1 MTGVAV
7 RGLSGGYA
15 PGRDALSEIGFAAAP
30 GEIVAVLGPNGG
42 GKTTLFRALLGELPH
57 RRGEVTLPGRPAYVP
72 QTDRAR
78 LDFPVS
84 AFDVALMGAY
94 ARTPFW
100 RRVARADRA
109 AARNALERL
118 GLAAEADTTFGAL
131 SGGQRQ
137 RVLIARALLQDAPV
151 LLLDEPLSGA
161 DGVSAARIEAVLRR
175 ATGRGADAARG
186 HARRAP
192 GGRLG
197 PGAVPAP
204 APGGLRT
211 ARDGAHAGHPAGDL
225 RRRADRARGRPHG
238 RRRRPPRTLMLAWLT
253 DPFASPLLQRALAE
267 VLLLSLACGPLGVW
281 VLLYRQAYAAESISH
296 GMLPGLVLAALAG
309 ASLVAGAAAGVL
321 VAAAGIA
328 LVARDE
334 RLGAEIGVAVCVSAL
349 LGLGALLALAPESP
363 PRLQELLF
371 GDLLGVTGRDLVV
384 AGVLVGG
391 VALALAGGYRSLA
404 LVGFDRAAA
413 RALGARPARWE
424 PALLGV
430 LAVTTVAAVQGLGSL
445 LLVALVLAPA
455 AAALVLTRRLAAAL
469 ALAAGLAALSG
480 LAGLLLS
487 YHLQV
492 AAGASV
498 ALCAVA
504 IAVLALLA
512 RRDAAPAH

>member
-1 MTGVAV
+1 
-7 RGLSGGYA
+7 
-15 PGRDALSEIGFAAAP
+15 
-30 GEIVAVLGPNGG
+30 
-42 GKTTLFRALLGELPH
+42 
-57 RRGEVTLPGRPAYVP
+57 
-72 QTDRAR
+72 
-78 LDFPVS
+78 
-84 AFDVALMGAY
+84 
-94 ARTPFW
+94 
-100 RRVARADRA
+100 
-109 AARNALERL
+109 
-118 GLAAEADTTFGAL
+118 
-131 SGGQRQ
+131 
-137 RVLIARALLQDAPV
+137 
-151 LLLDEPLSGA
+151 
-161 DGVSAARIEAVLRR
+161 
-175 ATGRGADAARG
+175 
-186 HARRAP
+186 
-192 GGRLG
+192 
-197 PGAVPAP
+197 
-204 APGGLRT
+204 
-211 ARDGAHAGHPAGDL
+211 
-225 RRRADRARGRPHG
+225 
-238 RRRRPPRTLMLAWLT
+238 MLAWLT

-371 GDLLGVTGRDLVV
+371 GDLLGVTGRDLAV
-384 AGVLVGG
+384 AGALVGG
-391 VALALAGGYRSLA
+391 VALALAGGHRSFA

-424 PALLGV
+424 PALLAV

-455 AAALVLTRRLAAAL
+455 AAALVLTRRLPAAL

-487 YHLQV
+487 YHLEV

-504 IAVLALLA
+504 LAVVALLA